1 VNAVTVTFEGGGGVR
16 VLVDG
21 ADVAI
26 STGQHVG
33 QAGQEEPAEEPVSP
47 IAIETKELLWGGGAF
62 LVFLVLMRLF
72 LVPRVKQG
80 MDARYQRIRS
90 ELEEADDTRAR
101 AQREVAEYQA
111 ELATVRGVATER
123 IDAARR
129 QLEAERS
136 ERIAEVNARI
146 AARRAEAAAAAEQ
159 TKAAARE
166 TIDEAVA
173 SVASR
178 AVELSIGKRPD
189 PDVVSRVVAD
199 VTGVG
204 VES

>member
-1 VNAVTVTFEGGGGVR
+1 VHAVTVTFDGGGGLR

-26 STGQHVG
+26 RQVG
-33 QAGQEEPAEEPVSP
+33 QAGEEEPDPGPSP
-47 IAIETKELLWGGGAF
+47 IAIEGKELLWGGGAF
-62 LVFLVLMRLF
+62 LVFLALMRLF

-80 MDARYQRIRS
+80 MEARYQMIRS
-90 ELEEADDTRAR
+90 DLEEADDTRAQ

-111 ELATVRGVATER
+111 ELATVRGQATER

-129 QLEAERS
+129 QLETERAD
-136 ERIAEVNARI
+136 RLAEVNARI
-146 AARRAEAAAAAEQ
+146 SARRAEATAAAEQ

-166 TIDEAVA
+166 TIDQAVA

-189 PDVVSRVVAD
+189 SDDVSRAVAD
-199 VTGVG
+199 VAGVG
-204 VES
+204 VER